1 MDKEI
6 LTDAWDFTKEFVKG
20 AFSADYN
27 SSRIMRVEAY
37 EQLDNFMILCYG
49 ELLGLPLPSS
59 YYSIELLPY
68 LAEDLTTW
76 EKRMMDRKEVLS
88 ERWGKYDWCC

>member
-1 MDKEI
+1 MNNDK
-6 LTDAWDFTKEFVKG
+6 LRDTLDFAKGFVKG
-20 AFSADYN
+20 AFSAEYN
-27 SSRIMRVEAY
+27 STKIMRAEAY
-37 EQLDNFMILCYG
+37 EKMDNFIVLCFG

-76 EKRMMDRKEVLS
+76 ENRMLDRKEVLT